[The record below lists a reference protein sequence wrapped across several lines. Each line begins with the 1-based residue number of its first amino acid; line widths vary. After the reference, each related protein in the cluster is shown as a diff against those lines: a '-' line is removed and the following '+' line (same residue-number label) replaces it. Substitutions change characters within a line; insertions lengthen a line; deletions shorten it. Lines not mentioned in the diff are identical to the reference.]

1 MFKLLNK
8 NIFVYLLLSALLL
21 FYAGSSVWAYTPSD
35 PMYSSQTYL
44 QQIKIESAWEEAK
57 GRGVV
62 VAILDSGVD
71 VNHPDLAFNI
81 WTNDGEEPADGID
94 NDNNGY
100 VDDVSGWDFVLNIP
114 DPRPKL
120 EEGYLSTS
128 INHGTAIAG
137 LIAAVGNNGK
147 GIIGSAFYAKIM
159 PLRILGGDGTGDVSN
174 LIKAIR
180 YAVNNGAD
188 IINLSLVGYDYSS
201 ELKDII
207 AWANNKGVLV
217 VASAGNSNE
226 NGGVDLDSQPAY
238 PACYGD
244 NQSDNLVVAVSAVD
258 SSDQKSAFTNYGAC
272 IDVSSP
278 GEGLVSLAYYSPAEG
293 FNDYYSYGWQGTS
306 FSAALVSGV
315 AALVKS
321 KDQSLS
327 PAEIAEILLLS
338 VDDIDG
344 VNPDYIGKLGSGR
357 INASLALGSDL
368 ISGDGY
374 LAKLA
379 SAPAVYF
386 IDGRGERHLF
396 SNEATY
402 WSWHQGSWADQD
414 IKVISQEEFDSLVAG
429 RNITVRP
436 GANLIRF
443 ENSPRVYA
451 VGLNRNVYYLEEEM
465 ARRLYGDDFNERVV
479 VIQNAFETDYRRDG
493 KWTNFLYPSGSLIS
507 YKNSDKIYYIDGQTK
522 RLVTTES
529 FVANHFD
536 RADII
541 TGVSVDL
548 IYQTG
553 LDLVTLPV
561 YEI

>member
-1 MFKLLNK
+1 LLNK